1 MAAVTLPLLNMRHNG
16 PRGVGSAGQPL
27 KALRQFK
34 APPPDLV
41 AQETKKLQA
50 EKGKLVAGLRSGAL
64 RPRAS
69 QPPPTWLTPRRRL
82 PGSQRRTWTAR
93 SARRSSCRS

>member
-16 PRGVGSAGQPL
+16 PRGVGAAGQPL
-27 KALRQFK
+27 KALRQFR

-64 RPRAS
+64 RPRARLS
-69 QPPPTWLTPRRRL
+69 AAAAARRLTL
-82 PGSQRRTWTAR
+82 PGSQTRTSTAR

>member
-16 PRGVGSAGQPL
+16 PRGVGAAGQPL

-69 QPPPTWLTPRRRL
+69 QPPPARRLTL
-82 PGSQRRTWTAR
+82 PGSQTRTSTAR